1 MALMW
6 LIPFSRRISLP
17 FWTSHAFI
25 LLPKRQNWYD
35 SHLLPWMC
43 NSIRLFHRSSG
54 LELKVCFGCF
64 FFFFLTL
71 FCLCIFPLT
80 YPLPSPICNSDSLL
94 PQNRA
99 FKWIRLA
106 NNFCEVA
113 FSNGVIT
120 QWCTNVVFALLV
132 GKQRSG

>member
-1 MALMW
+1 MADSLLTYFPSPLLVFLMYLFFCLKDTKLVW
-6 LIPFSRRISLP
+6 FLFAYLAY
-17 FWTSHAFI
+17 FNF
-25 LLPKRQNWYD
+25 
-35 SHLLPWMC
+35 
-43 NSIRLFHRSSG
+43 IRLSIG
-54 LELKVCFGCF
+54 LQGWSLKFYFLF
-64 FFFFLTL
+64 FFPGPFLSRK
-71 FCLCIFPLT
+71 FPLI
-80 YPLPSPICNSDSLL
+80 YPPPSPICNSDSLL

-99 FKWIRLA
+99 FTWIRLA